1 MYNFKKRIQS
11 LSNKLRRKIKKLKEN
26 KKTIHIY
33 GASTK
38 GNILTQYTKLTTKEI
53 DFAADRNPLKWNRK
67 MPGTNI
73 PIISENKSRLK
84 NPDVY
89 LVLPWHFKKEF
100 IKREKNFLSKGG
112 QLIFPLPSIQ
122 TLSKKN

>member
-1 MYNFKKRIQS
+1 M
-11 LSNKLRRKIKKLKEN
+11 SNKLRSTIKRLKEN

-38 GNILTQYTKLTTKEI
+38 GNILIQYTKLTTKEI

-67 MPGTNI
+67 MPGSNI

-84 NPDVY
+84 NPDAY

-100 IKREKNFLSKGG
+100 IKREKRFLSKGG
-112 QLIFPLPSIQ
+112 QLIFPLPYIH
-122 TLSKKN
+122 TLSKKNYTRDT